1 MSEASQYQAIR
12 RYWKKR
18 YRVAQGMQQKLMQAV
33 RTGEYPEDY
42 WFSRGQPMSESARN
56 DCKVRAWRYQA
67 DASEMMDYLNK
78 YKEPAVGQ

>member
-18 YRVAQGMQQKLMQAV
+18 YRLAQGMQQKLMKAAL
-33 RTGEYPEDY
+33 TGEYPKDY
-42 WFSRGQPMSESARN
+42 WFSRGQPMTEVGRN
-56 DCKVRAWRYQA
+56 NLKVRAWRYQA

-78 YKEPAVGQ
+78 YKAPAVGQ